1 MSKQSEEVWLQ
12 TRNSK
17 TKTSCTNICRD
28 KAAGRPTPSYWHL
41 VLCRPCA
48 SWGLARRG
56 CPTAGVEPASAASLT
71 WLPLRNRWR
80 SDSWKA
86 ARQHKDWERQFT
98 YSKEKR
104 KSLLSATY
112 TRKMLVNVEASPW
125 KHSQKMYFEAR
136 KMLHFLLKVF
146 SLNYIVLCFNVFFG
160 LI

>member
-56 CPTAGVEPASAASLT
+56 CPTVGVEPASAASLT
-71 WLPLRNRWR
+71 RLPLWNRWR

-98 YSKEKR
+98 SSKEKR
-104 KSLLSATY
+104 KSLLSAMY
-112 TRKMLVNVEASPW
+112 TRKMLVNMEASSW

-136 KMLHFLLKVF
+136 KMLHFPLKVF
-146 SLNYIVLCFNVFFG
+146 FPLIILFCVSMCFLV
-160 LI
+160 